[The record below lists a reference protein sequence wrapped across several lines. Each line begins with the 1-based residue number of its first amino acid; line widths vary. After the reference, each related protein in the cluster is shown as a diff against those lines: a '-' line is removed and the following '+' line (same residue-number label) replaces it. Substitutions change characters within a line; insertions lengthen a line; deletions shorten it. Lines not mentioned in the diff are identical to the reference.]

1 MLVHYS
7 QHSSVIEAPTWLTL
21 LLYMFAQYNN
31 DCVTSWCILSV
42 NWRHTHWPSFRKWE
56 NKGSVLLWYSC
67 FDRSI
72 LMFLMREGL
81 QCRISI
87 PKRCFMRLWNDINQL
102 TFVFRFVETRP
113 HLSGRDV
120 SWLRECG
127 GMNDLR
133 NLFVRNVVHCT
144 AAQLGR
150 RRAFCTR
157 RRGTCCTLRRHSSMC
172 LIIMQTTCS
181 GAQQTLA
188 GSQDTLT
195 SATDH

>member
-81 QCRISI
+81 QFVTVYWNIVWWCCETISI
-87 PKRCFMRLWNDINQL
+87 SWLLFWPLPKLGHC
-102 TFVFRFVETRP
+102 
-113 HLSGRDV
+113 DV
-120 SWLRECG
+120 SWPRESSTFSDSG
-127 GMNDLR
+127 PLSQKSAGHMQNSKTKTNTNPSPDPNR
-133 NLFVRNVVHCT
+133 Y
-144 AAQLGR
+144 R
-150 RRAFCTR
+150 RRCP
-157 RRGTCCTLRRHSSMC
+157 HS
-172 LIIMQTTCS
+172 
-181 GAQQTLA
+181 AA
-188 GSQDTLT
+188 W
-195 SATDH
+195 